1 MSNKLDPTPD
11 LSRPRVYQI
20 RVQGHLG
27 AQWTDW
33 FGGLTLTL
41 EEAGDTLLTGP
52 VVDQAALHGLLKKVR
67 DLGIPLV
74 SVNRIE
80 PNPAHPLGCIELGK
94 GREKLMK
101 AILYTHYGPP
111 DVLQLA
117 EVEKPAPKDHQVL
130 VKVHAA
136 SVNALDWRPFTMP
149 SLLIRLMSGG
159 SSKPKD
165 PSVGVDVAGTVE
177 AVGKEVTEFQ
187 PGDEVFGVAPGSFA
201 EYVANGANTFA
212 HKPATLSFEAAAAIP
227 VAAFTAL
234 QGLRDHGK
242 IQAGQKVLI
251 DGASGGVGIYAV
263 QIAKAFGAEVTA
275 VCRTRNLDMV
285 RSIGAD
291 HVIDYTREDFTK
303 KAQRYDLIL
312 AVNGYHPILAYRK
325 ALRPNGICVV
335 AGGSFSQIIQ
345 SLLLGPL
352 ISKFGNKKIG
362 FMGIAKTS
370 KEDLLVLKELLEAGK
385 VVPII
390 DKCYPLSETAE
401 AIKYL
406 IEEHG
411 RGKVVITV
419 GHSN

>member
-1 MSNKLDPTPD
+1 
-11 LSRPRVYQI
+11 
-20 RVQGHLG
+20 
-27 AQWTDW
+27 
-33 FGGLTLTL
+33 
-41 EEAGDTLLTGP
+41 
-52 VVDQAALHGLLKKVR
+52 
-67 DLGIPLV
+67 
-74 SVNRIE
+74 
-80 PNPAHPLGCIELGK
+80 
-94 GREKLMK
+94 MK
-101 AILYTHYGPP
+101 AIVYREYGSP
-111 DVLQLA
+111 DVLQLT
-117 EVEKPAPKDHQVL
+117 EVAKPAPKDHQVL

-149 SLLIRLMSGG
+149 PLLIRLMSGG
-159 SSKPKD
+159 LSKPKD

-177 AVGKEVTEFQ
+177 AVGKDVTEFQ

-201 EYVANGANTFA
+201 EFVANSASKFA
-212 HKPATLSFEAAAAIP
+212 QKPANMSFEQAAAIP

-234 QGLRDHGK
+234 QGLRDKGQ
-242 IQAGQKVLI
+242 IRAGQKVLI

-263 QIAKAFGAEVTA
+263 QIAKAFGADVTA

-285 RSIGAD
+285 RSIGAN

-303 KAQRYDLIL
+303 SGHRYDLIL

-325 ALRPNGICVV
+325 VLSPNGICVV
-335 AGGSFSQIIQ
+335 AGGAFSQILQ
-345 SLLLGPL
+345 AMLLGPFV
-352 ISKFGNKKIG
+352 SMFGNKKIG
-362 FMGIAKTS
+362 FMGMAKTAR
-370 KEDLLVLKELLEAGK
+370 EDLLIIKELLEAGK

-419 GHSN
+419 GHKN